1 MQPHDFEDYRPPP
14 PQKPEGSRLTFID
27 YGMIAMT
34 TFGVYTSLAVASFLN
49 LILVAIAWRMY
60 ENYRKENHE

>member
-1 MQPHDFEDYRPPP
+1 MQPHDFEDYRP